1 MVLNQLKRFKE
12 KIGMSKTD
20 MGRDFRFWE
29 GNRHFLHEIEKKIMV
44 QYWKLLQ
51 FWNEYCDGLGTH
63 CITMIIVS
71 VQCGFYW
78 LAY

>member
-29 GNRHFLHEIEKKIMV
+29 GNRHFLHEIEKK
-44 QYWKLLQ
+44 
-51 FWNEYCDGLGTH
+51 NNGTVLEVAS
-63 CITMIIVS
+63 I
-71 VQCGFYW
+71 
-78 LAY
+78 LE